1 MSENA
6 SLLPWKIRNQDVS
19 IYIICVNEFNFNA
32 ILYVNFS
39 IISDEL
45 YLGFNMLIV
54 PVYNDHHELERHP
67 FFMIGFFITYII

>member
-6 SLLPWKIRNQDVS
+6 PLLPWKIRNQDVS
-19 IYIICVNEFNFNA
+19 TYIICVNEFNFNA

-39 IISDEL
+39 VISDEL

-67 FFMIGFFITYII
+67 FFITYII